1 MRIAFVLPTGKNAIS
16 VDVSANFVYSALLD
30 KFAETSTQI
39 TLSISFQEHKQSP
52 IPHPTFQNF
61 KPQFFNWYCLK
72 ISNSILVNVHFA
84 VNSTIF
90 GDIER

>member
-16 VDVSANFVYSALLD
+16 VDVSANFVHSALLT

-39 TLSISFQEHKQSP
+39 TLSPSFQEPKHSP

-61 KPQFFNWYCLK
+61 EPQFFN
-72 ISNSILVNVHFA
+72 
-84 VNSTIF
+84 
-90 GDIER
+90 